1 MWRSATG
8 SSLGSDEAKSA
19 AGGRGSSKQG
29 VMSSEVNGGRAGE
42 PGTDPGA
49 PLRPH
54 SRLPWV
60 RPARDQRPHP
70 GGLPP
75 TASDSATAE
84 PAITARF
91 ATTGGAPFGTL
102 LRIAALAGLV
112 LAAWELGRQLSGGA
126 GAGIGIIAVVVG
138 GVTAL
143 AAARAGARAARPL
156 FHAVADRVRADDAE
170 VVAPPA
176 PAKRRHR
183 PDPLIRVAARL
194 NAAVDLSAVLTAVAE
209 EAAAATDARS
219 VAVFLNDRGR
229 DQMVI
234 AESYGLPERIRNL
247 WPTLTPGSFDDL
259 FGGSRVLV
267 VPDIEQDGEVVDRA
281 VYSALGIRGFAMVR
295 MTKNGELVG
304 VLAVLSLDAP
314 REFDDDEVGLLRGIA
329 DQATQAVRN
338 AWLLDRADRRL
349 RLTQA
354 LRNIDI
360 AIAGSMDLRVT
371 LSVILDEVAR
381 QLNVDA
387 CDVLLLERR
396 TQFLTFAA
404 GRGFRTTRIEQSRK
418 RIGEGSPG
426 RAALERRAVG
436 VIDLRSQTTEFTRA
450 ALIAG
455 EDFHAYYALP
465 LIAKG
470 HVKGVLEI
478 FHRGPLQPDPDWLEF
493 AEALAGQAAIAL
505 DNATLFEEMQR
516 LNTSLMMAY
525 DSTLEGWSRALDLRD
540 RETEGHTQRVTE
552 LTLRLARASSYT
564 TDELTHVRRGAILHD
579 IGKMGI
585 PDSIL
590 LKPGPLTE
598 DEWAVMRRHPV
609 LAHELLSPIPY
620 LGPAL
625 DIPYCHHERWDGTGY
640 PRGLRG
646 DQIPLAARIFAV
658 ADVWDALRSDR
669 PYRNAWSA
677 PQTREYIR
685 SLAGSHFDPNVV
697 DLFDRVYEA

>member
-1 MWRSATG
+1 VFSVVPDA
-8 SSLGSDEAKSA
+8 DKA
-19 AGGRGSSKQG
+19 
-29 VMSSEVNGGRAGE
+29 SET
-42 PGTDPGA
+42 P
-49 PLRPH
+49 
-54 SRLPWV
+54 
-60 RPARDQRPHP
+60 
-70 GGLPP
+70 
-75 TASDSATAE
+75 ATA
-84 PAITARF
+84 
-91 ATTGGAPFGTL
+91 APVET
-102 LRIAALAGLV
+102 R
-112 LAAWELGRQLSGGA
+112 
-126 GAGIGIIAVVVG
+126 
-138 GVTAL
+138 
-143 AAARAGARAARPL
+143 RP
-156 FHAVADRVRADDAE
+156 R
-170 VVAPPA
+170 
-176 PAKRRHR
+176 R

-194 NAAVDLSAVLTAVAE
+194 NAALDLPAVLTAVAE
-209 EAAAATDARS
+209 EAAAATDART

-229 DQMVI
+229 DEMVI
-234 AESYGLPERIRNL
+234 AGSYGLPERIRNL

-267 VPDIEQDGEVVDRA
+267 VPDIEQDNEVVDRA
-281 VYSALGIRGFAMVR
+281 VYSALGIVGFAMVR
-295 MTKNGELVG
+295 MARNGELVG
-304 VLAVLSLDAP
+304 VIAVLSLDAP
-314 REFDDDEVGLLRGIA
+314 REFDDEELGLLRGIA

-338 AWLLDRADRRL
+338 AWLLNRADRRL

-387 CDVLLLERR
+387 CDVLLLDRR
-396 TQFLTFAA
+396 TQLLTFAA

-418 RIGEGSPG
+418 QLGEGPPG
-426 RAALERRAVG
+426 RAARERRAIG
-436 VIDLRSQTTEFTRA
+436 VIDLQDQTSQLARSTM
-450 ALIAG
+450 IAG
-455 EDFHAYYALP
+455 EDFQSYYALP

-478 FHRGPLQPDPDWLEF
+478 FQRGPLLPDADWLEF

-525 DSTLEGWSRALDLRD
+525 DNTLEGWSRALDLRD

-552 LTLRLARASSYT
+552 LTVRLARALSYT

-620 LGPAL
+620 LRPAL

-677 PQTREYIR
+677 TQTRDYIR

-697 DLFDRVYEA
+697 DLFERVYEA